1 MTREGPDG
9 PSRMF
14 HGGNNVEFMTTER
27 ADRTPHPD
35 ESNSR
40 GSNSEGSR
48 VATPDLRHAS
58 PGQFPRGSASVPF
71 HPSSLDGRIAKGET
85 TRYSLTMACIEVIEC
100 RASVPTKAQVADQA
114 GVSVRLIHYH
124 FRGIPGL
131 LIAAVELQVDR
142 HQCDLFVIPN
152 KAPLQMRIE
161 ALGRQRRHYFE
172 GTGNTFRVAGIVA
185 PSHAGLEQVLLS
197 HRTLLRNKLACSFA
211 PELDSSDAESCRLLD
226 MLEQAC
232 GWDAWRSL
240 RDYTNHPAYSAEQ
253 SVVRHVSRIL
263 C

>member
-1 MTREGPDG
+1 MFRE
-9 PSRMF
+9 
-14 HGGNNVEFMTTER
+14 GNNVEFMTTER
-27 ADRTPHPD
+27 ADRTAH
-35 ESNSR
+35 SGR
-40 GSNSEGSR
+40 SNSETARG
-48 VATPDLRHAS
+48 AAPDMRCTS
-58 PGQFPRGSASVPF
+58 PGQIPHGSTSVPF

-85 TRYSLTMACIEVIEC
+85 TRYSLVMACIEVIEC
-100 RASVPTKAQVADQA
+100 RATVPTKAQVADQA
-114 GVSVRLIHYH
+114 GVSVRMIHYH

-142 HQCDLFVIPN
+142 HRSDLFVIPN

-185 PSHAGLEQVLLS
+185 PSHTGLEQVLVS
-197 HRTLLRNKLACSFA
+197 HRTLLRDKLACSFA
-211 PELDSSDAESCRLLD
+211 PELDSCDADSSRLLD
-226 MLEQAC
+226 MLEQAS

-240 RDYTNHPAYSAEQ
+240 RDYCNHTAYSAEQ
-253 SVVRHVSRIL
+253 SVIRHVTRIL